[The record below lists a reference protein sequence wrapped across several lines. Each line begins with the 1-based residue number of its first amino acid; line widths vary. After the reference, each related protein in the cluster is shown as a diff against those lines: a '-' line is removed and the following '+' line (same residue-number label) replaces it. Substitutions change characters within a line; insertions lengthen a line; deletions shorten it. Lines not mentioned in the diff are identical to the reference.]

1 MATLRVVASND
12 PQLQNRIW
20 DLGPELGIGRDPA
33 NDVLVADSHV
43 SRRHARIVSSAEGFV
58 VSDEGSGNGVWI
70 NQQRV
75 TRHVLTDGDILAI
88 GDTQFRFEDPLG
100 RATIVTPLTPPAAVA
115 VAPPPVVVTPPAVAP
130 VAPAAAAGSYTP
142 APAPAPAA
150 APAAYQPAPQPQPP
164 KRTSGCA
171 IGCLIFSIVLF
182 LGTIAGSLFALY
194 RAGYLPGLH

>member
-20 DLGPELGIGRDPA
+20 DLGNELRIGRDPA
-33 NDVLVADSHV
+33 NDVLVADSRV
-43 SRRHARIVSSAEGFV
+43 SRRHARIVASPEGFV
-58 VSDEGSGNGVWI
+58 ISDEGSGNGVWI

-75 TRHVLTDGDILAI
+75 TRHVLVDGDILAI
-88 GDTQFRFEDPLG
+88 GDAQFRFEDPLG
-100 RATIVTPLTPPAAVA
+100 RATIVTPLPPPPPVAA
-115 VAPPPVVVTPPAVAP
+115 APPPVVVTPPAVAP
-130 VAPAAAAGSYTP
+130 VAPVAAAGSYTP
-142 APAPAPAA
+142 ASSA